1 MLERALFFIFDATV
15 VVADGAE
22 INEGAYKFLIEDLT
36 VLKFDL
42 VGKIWVWIRFLF
54 CLFSFSNDSAS
65 FDL

>member
-15 VVADGAE
+15 VVADGTE

-42 VGKIWVWIRFLF
+42 VGKI
-54 CLFSFSNDSAS
+54 
-65 FDL
+65 